1 VSARRPTRDEGD
13 VVIDPVVL
21 AAGFMLGFATGGLV
35 IALLWLRMHRGMV
48 RRVTKLH
55 ELREADKAQAASEA
69 RAAEQRLKSAR
80 DAEARSQA
88 ALERERN
95 AMVTVRTQLQTA
107 NKDKDMSTFE
117 VLRLRGEVDSLKA
130 EVAKLR
136 TPPPP
141 PEPEPEPAPPPK
153 PRRRAAASEATPKP
167 RRRAAASEAAA
178 SETAPKPRRRR
189 ATAEGETAG

>member
-1 VSARRPTRDEGD
+1 

-107 NKDKDMSTFE
+107 NKEKDMSTFE

-141 PEPEPEPAPPPK
+141 PPEPEPEPAPPPK
-153 PRRRAAASEATPKP
+153 PRRRAAASEAT
-167 RRRAAASEAAA
+167 ASEA
-178 SETAPKPRRRR
+178 TPKPRRRR